1 MSESRIPRPNERHYD
16 DPDFGEPEDEPSSF
30 ERAAQGSNIEAPKN
44 PKFDQSYQCLTVAH
58 PALREWNVLQVWR
71 GSIAHGTYIP
81 NDNPLSFDDKDLI
94 GICIPP
100 PEFYSGLREFGSRG
114 TQEIQ
119 VDPWD
124 IVIYEHRKALRLLAK
139 GNPNM
144 LCMLWTPPEFITHHT
159 AAGEALLMCRELFA
173 TKAAFPAF
181 RGYAQSQLKK
191 MQKGVYHG
199 YMGEKRKALVDQFGY
214 DTKNASH
221 LIRILRQGIDFMR
234 TGELEVYRERDA
246 EELVAIKQGL
256 WSFEDVRQMAT
267 DLDHVL
273 LEAGEESPLPPQP
286 DWDAINRLAVHM
298 YWLQENLS

>member
-1 MSESRIPRPNERHYD
+1 M
-16 DPDFGEPEDEPSSF
+16 
-30 ERAAQGSNIEAPKN
+30 IEAPKN
-44 PKFDQSYQCLTVAH
+44 PKFDEGFRRLGVLH
-58 PALREWNVLQVWR
+58 PALRDWSCLTVWR
-71 GSIAHGTYIP
+71 GSVAHGTYVP
-81 NDNPLSFDDKDLI
+81 NDDPLSIDDKDLI

-100 PEFYSGLREFGSRG
+100 AEYYTGLREFGSRG

-144 LCMLWTPPEFITHHT
+144 LCMLWAPPEFTTHYT
-159 AAGEALLMCRELFA
+159 AAGEALLACRSLFA
-173 TKAAFPAF
+173 TKAAYPAF

-199 YMGEKRKALVDQFGY
+199 YMGEKRRALVDKFGY

-234 TGELEVYRERDA
+234 YGELEVYRSDA
-246 EELVAIKQGL
+246 EELLEIKRGVFTYEQIKELAESLDWGL
-256 WSFEDVRQMAT
+256 Q
-267 DLDHVL
+267 
-273 LEAGEESPLPPQP
+273 EAGRVSPLPEEP
-286 DWDAINRLAVHM
+286 DWDAINKLAVHM
-298 YWLQENLS
+298 YETQRGIS